1 MQLKQYLLSP
11 ICYLQ
16 RRSVYVSF
24 FPGQWLIFEKNS
36 AVERPSR
43 LHLPY
48 WHNPLE
54 QQHIKLSN
62 AFIASIQQT
71 TFPRQPVT
79 LRMGQQT
86 RGYVNS
92 RMLEHKHVIAN
103 FNP

>member
-1 MQLKQYLLSP
+1 MRFKQYLLSP

-16 RRSVYVSF
+16 RRSVSVCF
-24 FPGQWLIFEKNS
+24 FPGSWLIFQIKS

-43 LHLPY
+43 LHLQY

-62 AFIASIQQT
+62 AFIAIIQQT
-71 TFPRQPVT
+71 AFPSQPVT
-79 LRMGQQT
+79 LQTGQQT

-92 RMLEHKHVIAN
+92 HMLEHKHVTAN